1 MRPLG
6 RRQISALLR
15 LASPELVQIVPD
27 RITRTL
33 VKRGDVEL
41 LANNAWARITPQGLR
56 SLADLLEQR
65 KLDEFIP
72 HELTPT
78 IFTTAK
84 SFFENH
90 QRAAAKREAA

>member
-6 RRQISALLR
+6 SRQISALLR
-15 LASPELVQIVPD
+15 LASPEMVQIVPD
-27 RITRTL
+27 RITRSL

-41 LANNAWARITPQGLR
+41 LANDAWARITPQGLR
-56 SLADLLEQR
+56 SLAELHERR

-90 QRAAAKREAA
+90 KAVQKGKEQ